1 MVGTMPLLTV
11 LMLMALPF
19 LEVWLMIVIGS
30 QVGALW
36 TVAAL
41 VSLMALGMSVL
52 RHGGRAFRGVLK
64 EAEEAMRIGEHPR
77 KGVFDPLMLMAGG
90 VMLVVPGFIT
100 AALGLLLITPF
111 TRPLLR
117 WAFTGWV
124 ERRMQKMRDRMEE
137 ELLDQGLRVPPQST
151 QDGTAG
157 PGGPGS
163 GSGPAGTSSPNRGR
177 VIQGRFEPEDEPGNQ
192 DHRRP

>member
-19 LEVWLMIVIGS
+19 LEVWLMIVIGG

-137 ELLDQGLRVPPQST
+137 ELLDQVRVPPQST

>member
-41 VSLMALGMSVL
+41 VSLMALGMAVL
-52 RHGGRAFRGVLK
+52 RHSGRAFRGVLK
-64 EAEEAMRIGEHPR
+64 EAEEAIRIGEHPR

-117 WAFTGWV
+117 WAFTGWM

-151 QDGTAG
+151 QDGTG
-157 PGGPGS
+157 DPGGPGS

-177 VIQGRFEPEDEPGNQ
+177 VIQGRFEPEDEPGN
-192 DHRRP
+192 

>member
-30 QVGALW
+30 QIGALW

-77 KGVFDPLMLMAGG
+77 KGVFVPLILIAGG
-90 VMLVVPGFIT
+90 VMLVVIRFIPDACDT
-100 AALGLLLITPF
+100 LPLS
-111 TRPLLR
+111 TR
-117 WAFTGWV
+117 TV
-124 ERRMQKMRDRMEE
+124 HH
-137 ELLDQGLRVPPQST
+137 T
-151 QDGTAG
+151 
-157 PGGPGS
+157 
-163 GSGPAGTSSPNRGR
+163 
-177 VIQGRFEPEDEPGNQ
+177 
-192 DHRRP
+192 